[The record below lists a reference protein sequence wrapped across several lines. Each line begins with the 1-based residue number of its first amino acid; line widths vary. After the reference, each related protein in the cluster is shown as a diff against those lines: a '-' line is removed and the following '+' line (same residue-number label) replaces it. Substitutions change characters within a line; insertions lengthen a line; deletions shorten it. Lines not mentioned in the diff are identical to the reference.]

1 MQTYSVTIFFP
12 LKKYNMGM
20 NLGKPYLA
28 FELNWLFPIAKILHC
43 QFLVI
48 FTHSCNCMKYQ
59 FILGQISTQQYL
71 IYT

>member
-48 FTHSCNCMKYQ
+48 FTH
-59 FILGQISTQQYL
+59 
-71 IYT
+71 